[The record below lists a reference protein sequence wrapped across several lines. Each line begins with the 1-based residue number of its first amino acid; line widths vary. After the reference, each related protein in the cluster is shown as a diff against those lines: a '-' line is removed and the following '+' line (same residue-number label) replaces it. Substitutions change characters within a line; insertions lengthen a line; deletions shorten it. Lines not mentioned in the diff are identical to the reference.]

1 MKQHWNYMINKIG
14 KLDHFLHNTKE
25 NNEALYRDL
34 DLLQKFY
41 MLLKKEEEYSLE
53 YVFGHRKSVPE
64 KYLSN
69 KDRNIII

>member
-41 MLLKKEEEYSLE
+41 MLLKKEEKHFLNMIIHMQLIREKNI
-53 YVFGHRKSVPE
+53 RKKISC
-64 KYLSN
+64 
-69 KDRNIII
+69 

>member
-41 MLLKKEEEYSLE
+41 MLLKKEEKQFLNMIIHMQLIREKNI
-53 YVFGHRKSVPE
+53 RKKISC
-64 KYLSN
+64 
-69 KDRNIII
+69 